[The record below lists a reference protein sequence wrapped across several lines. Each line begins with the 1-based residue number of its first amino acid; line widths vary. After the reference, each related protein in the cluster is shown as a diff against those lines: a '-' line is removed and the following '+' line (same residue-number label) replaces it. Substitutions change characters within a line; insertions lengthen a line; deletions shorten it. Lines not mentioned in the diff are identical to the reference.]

1 MKKILFISH
10 DANRAG
16 AQILL
21 LRFIKKLAQD
31 SDFQIT
37 ILLKHGG
44 PLVSE
49 FEATAPTY
57 YWHSPAAPSGRLL
70 GRLLRQRESTVN
82 LVTQFL
88 GENFDLVV
96 SNTVTN
102 GDLLEDLRALA
113 CPVVTYAHELEIGIS
128 MYTSPEA
135 FARTLRHSDFYLA
148 CSRVQRQRY
157 IDNYGIAPDRI
168 DYLPSLLPEEM
179 GQADALPEP
188 SAELRTEL
196 NLPVDALLVGC
207 MGTLDWR
214 KGLDVFIQL
223 ARLVPQTIDGLPVRF
238 VWVGGNHQHVE
249 YKIIV
254 EDARRLGLQERL
266 IFIENQPNP
275 LAYMVCFDVFALP
288 SREEPYPLVVLEAA
302 LLGKPTVCFDQAGG
316 AREVVEQDAGFVCDY
331 LDTNQMADRIGLLL
345 RDETLRQ
352 RMGRTARQKVRLRH
366 AGQPAMTVLL
376 GLLEK
381 YMAPVPHPTLS

>member
-21 LRFIKKLAQD
+21 LRFVKKLAQYP
-31 SDFQIT
+31 DFQIT

-49 FEATAPTY
+49 FEAVAPTFF
-57 YWHSPAAPSGRLL
+57 WNPPAPPPNRLL
-70 GRLLRQRESTVN
+70 GRLLRHRQHPAN
-82 LVTQFL
+82 LL
-88 GENFDLVV
+88 PKLEAEGFDLVV

-102 GDLLEDLRALA
+102 GDLLEELQSLR

-135 FARTLRHSDFYLA
+135 FARTLCRSDFFMA

-157 IDNYGIAPDRI
+157 IANYGIDPARI
-168 DYLPSLLPEEM
+168 DYLPSLLPDEATNVDDLI
-179 GQADALPEP
+179 GRSAD
-188 SAELRTEL
+188 LRRQL

-207 MGTLDWR
+207 MGTFDWR
-214 KGLDVFIQL
+214 KGVDVFIQL
-223 ARLVPQTIDGLPVRF
+223 ARLVPPQIQDIPVYF
-238 VWVGGNHQHVE
+238 IWVGGSHQHVE
-249 YKIIV
+249 FKTIT

-266 IFIENQPNP
+266 IFIENRPNP
-275 LAYMVCFDVFALP
+275 LEYMACFDVFALP

-302 LLGKPTVCFDQAGG
+302 LLAKPIVCFDQSGG
-316 AREVVEQDAGFVCDY
+316 AREVVEDDAGFICDY
-331 LDTNQMADRIGLLL
+331 LDINRMADCLTTLLT
-345 RDETLRQ
+345 DETLRQ
-352 RMGRTARQKVRLRH
+352 RMGQVARQKVQQRH
-366 AGQPAMTVLL
+366 SEQRAMNVLI
-376 GLLEK
+376 GLLQK
-381 YMAPVPHPTLS
+381 YMAPVPYPTLS